1 MKAFFLAGSVLA
13 IGISAAATASPPS
26 QAKGRTVQLISM
38 IEPAAVSAEGGAAAE
53 REGEGAPPP
62 PPAAGLE
69 KPASFRVH
77 DLSRQWVRFQMVQSY
92 SAAAEVGQS
101 ASEPGRVDDP
111 FAHVGAA
118 PLGGMSAGDGAAPV
132 SEIPV
137 PAWMRGGMA
146 FARAS
151 TRYTPGCNASTYRP
165 TGFLTADTEY
175 RRAGYYGMMSAIA
188 CQYGIPVG
196 LFDAMIIRESRYNDR
211 AVSPKAAY
219 GLTQLMPGTAA
230 GLGVNRYDIEQ
241 NLHGGARYLRQQLDR
256 FGQVHLALAAYN
268 AGPGRVRNGL
278 VPRIA
283 ETQAYVDDILLKWRR
298 LSGFTR
304 QASVSGSWGAHAP
317 ARKAPEGLART
328 AIVSTF

>member
-1 MKAFFLAGSVLA
+1 MKAFILVGSALAVIASTAVE
-13 IGISAAATASPPS
+13 AAPPS
-26 QAKGRTVQLISM
+26 QNGGRKVQLISM
-38 IEPAAVSAEGGAAAE
+38 TAPGAAPATAGATREPEAE
-53 REGEGAPPP
+53 RAASSS
-62 PPAAGLE
+62 PPALPEISTA
-69 KPASFRVH
+69 FRVH
-77 DLSRQWVRFQMVQSY
+77 DLSRQWVQFQMAQSY
-92 SAAAEVGQS
+92 AATAEATQS
-101 ASEPGRVDDP
+101 PAAPGAGKALVQ
-111 FAHVGAA
+111 AGAA
-118 PLGGMSAGDGAAPV
+118 SSSDPAPSV
-132 SEIPV
+132 SDISV

-146 FARAS
+146 FATAS
-151 TRYTPGCNASTYRP
+151 TRYTPGCHRGSYRP
-165 TGFLTADTEY
+165 TGFLTADAEY

-196 LFDAMIIRESRYNDR
+196 LFDAMIIRESRYNDS
-211 AVSPKAAY
+211 AVSPKNAY

-230 GLGVNRYDIEQ
+230 GLGVDRFDAAQ

-268 AGPGRVRNGL
+268 AGPGRIRHGL

-283 ETQAYVDDILLKWRR
+283 ETQAYVDDVLFKWRR